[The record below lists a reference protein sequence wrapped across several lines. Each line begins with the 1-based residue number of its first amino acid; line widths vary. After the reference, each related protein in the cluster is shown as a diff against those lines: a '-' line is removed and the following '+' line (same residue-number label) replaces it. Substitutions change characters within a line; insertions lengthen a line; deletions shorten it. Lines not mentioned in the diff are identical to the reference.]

1 MWELRF
7 GLIKERERFK
17 IMALLVPKRAKFRKA
32 FRGKRGGVASRGT
45 EISFGS
51 FGLKSMQA
59 GWISSRQI
67 EAARRAM
74 TNFTSRGGRIWIRIF
89 PDKPVTKHPAESRMG
104 SGKGDVVG
112 YVAVVKPGTM
122 IFEMGAVSKEVAAEA
137 IRLASHK
144 LPVKTRF
151 ITKEGVL

>member
-1 MWELRF
+1 
-7 GLIKERERFK
+7 
-17 IMALLVPKRAKFRKA
+17 MALLVPKRAKFRKA
-32 FRGKRGGVASRGT
+32 FRGKRGGVATRGS
-45 EISFGS
+45 EISFGTY
-51 FGLKSMQA
+51 GLKSMDA

-89 PDKPVTKHPAESRMG
+89 PDKPITKHPAESRMG

-112 YVAVVKPGTM
+112 YVAVVKPGTV
-122 IFEMGAVSKEVAAEA
+122 IFEMGAVTREIAQEA
-137 IRLASHK
+137 IRLAAHK

-151 ITKEGVL
+151 VMKGEA